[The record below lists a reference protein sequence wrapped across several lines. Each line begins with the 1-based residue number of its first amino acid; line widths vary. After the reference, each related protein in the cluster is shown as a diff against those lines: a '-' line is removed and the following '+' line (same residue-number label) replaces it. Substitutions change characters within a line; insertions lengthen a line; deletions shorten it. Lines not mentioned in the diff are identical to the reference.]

1 MSRSRSSF
9 IVALIASLLALSLSG
24 CAPLVDALQN
34 LALGEGQIE
43 VVSGDSPSALV
54 AQAPTA
60 TVPPEEVRTPPAP
73 TGEAQPPAVTESLT
87 ASEMEAVLDI
97 AEALTIQVYERVS
110 PSVVN
115 ITSRALE
122 LGFYGV
128 YPSEGAGSGFFID
141 TDGHIVTNYHVIE
154 GAQTVEVT
162 LLDGTVV
169 PAEVVGSDAFS
180 DLAVLQVDVKPE
192 ESLPVDLSFEGDL
205 QVGQRAIAIGNP
217 FGLNWTL
224 TTGVVSSLGRPLQ
237 VSEDRTIYDVVQ
249 TDAAINPGN
258 SGGPLL
264 NSRGQLIGVNSAIRS
279 GAENIGFAIPL
290 ATLQRVVPE
299 LIAKGYYGHPWVGL
313 TGYRLFPELAQRLD
327 LPVERGLLIARIDA
341 DSPAADAGLRGASRE
356 VVLGRTRLLVG
367 GDIVVALDDQPI
379 DSNAALSQYLETR
392 TRVGQQVR
400 VSFYRG
406 DRLMSALVIVA
417 EQPR

>member
-1 MSRSRSSF
+1 TATAIPQESPTPPVPTDEAPRPM
-9 IVALIASLLALSLSG
+9 ALESLS
-24 CAPLVDALQN
+24 
-34 LALGEGQIE
+34 
-43 VVSGDSPSALV
+43 
-54 AQAPTA
+54 
-60 TVPPEEVRTPPAP
+60 
-73 TGEAQPPAVTESLT
+73 

-115 ITSRALE
+115 ITSKALE

-128 YPSEGAGSGFFID
+128 YPSEGSGSGFFID

-154 GAQTVEVT
+154 GAQSVEVT

-169 PAEVVGSDAFS
+169 PAEVVGADAFS
-180 DLAVLQVDVKPE
+180 DLAVLRVDVKPE
-192 ESLPVDLSFEGDL
+192 ESLPVDMSFEGDL
-205 QVGQRAIAIGNP
+205 RVGQRAIAIGNP

-237 VSEDRTIYDVVQ
+237 ISEDRIIYDVVQ

-264 NSRGQLIGVNSAIRS
+264 NSQGQLIGVNSAIRS

-290 ATLQRVVPE
+290 TTVRRVVPE
-299 LIAKGYYGHPWVGL
+299 LIAKGYYSHPWLGL
-313 TGYRLFPELAQRLD
+313 TGYRLFPELARRLE
-327 LPVERGLLIARIDA
+327 LPVERGLLVARIYDEG
-341 DSPAADAGLRGASRE
+341 PAADAGLRGASRE
-356 VVLGRTRLLVG
+356 VILGRTRLLVG

-379 DSNAALSQYLETR
+379 DSNAALTQYLETR
-392 TRVGQQVR
+392 TRVGQKVK

-406 DRLMSALVIVA
+406 DRLLSALATVA

>member
-1 MSRSRSSF
+1 MSRSRSSL
-9 IVALIASLLALSLSG
+9 IIALIAALLALALNG
-24 CAPLVDALQN
+24 CTPFVDALQN
-34 LALGEGQIE
+34 LALDAGQIE
-43 VVSGDSPSALV
+43 AVSGESPSALV
-54 AQAPTA
+54 MKAPTA
-60 TVPPEEVRTPPAP
+60 TVSPTP
-73 TGEAQPPAVTESLT
+73 TGEAQSPAAIESLSAT
-87 ASEMEAVLDI
+87 QIEAALDI

-115 ITSRALE
+115 ITSKALE

-128 YPSEGAGSGFFID
+128 YPSEGSGSGFFID
-141 TDGHIVTNYHVIE
+141 ADGHILTNYHVIE

-169 PAEVVGSDAFS
+169 PAEVVGIDAFS
-180 DLAVLQVDVKPE
+180 DLAVLHIDVKPE

-237 VSEDRTIYDVVQ
+237 ISEDRIIYDVVQ

-264 NSRGQLIGVNSAIRS
+264 NSRGQLIGVNTAIRS

-290 ATLQRVVPE
+290 TTLRRVVPE
-299 LIAKGYYGHPWVGL
+299 LIAKGYYGHPWLGL

-327 LPVERGLLIARIDA
+327 LPVERGLLVARIYDE
-341 DSPAADAGLRGASRE
+341 SPAADAGLRGASRE
-356 VVLGRTRLLVG
+356 VIIGRTRLLVG
-367 GDIVVALDDQPI
+367 GDVVIALDDQPV
-379 DSNAALSQYLETR
+379 DSNAAVTQYLETR
-392 TRVGQQVR
+392 TRVGQQVQ
-400 VSFYRG
+400 VSFYREN
-406 DRLMSALVIVA
+406 RLMSALVTVA